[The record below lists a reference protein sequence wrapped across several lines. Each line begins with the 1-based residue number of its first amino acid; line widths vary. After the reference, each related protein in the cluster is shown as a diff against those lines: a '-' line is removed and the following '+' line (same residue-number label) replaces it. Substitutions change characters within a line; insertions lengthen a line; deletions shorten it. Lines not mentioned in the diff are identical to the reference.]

1 MNLVARRG
9 HGCARPVGG
18 ARVVANGARVGDIV
32 ARSNAAAA
40 ASAFRVGASAN
51 HYGDITT
58 RGKDSVAPAV
68 SAVQYQVRN
77 QSIFVNYN

>member
-32 ARSNAAAA
+32 ARDNDAAA
-40 ASAFRVGASAN
+40 ASAPGVDASAN
-51 HYGDITT
+51 HYADITVG
-58 RGKDSVAPAV
+58 GKDSVAPAE
-68 SAVQYQVRN
+68 SAVRYQVRN
-77 QSIFVNYN
+77 QNMF